1 MVLQRTSKNFGSCY
15 QCFPEGRTFL
25 DVEEM
30 VRRKLL
36 HLYES
41 LQNVMQGFKAAKGS
55 MDCGVISES
64 KTFGKLFRFGL
75 LYLRRFTWNSS

>member
-1 MVLQRTSKNFGSCY
+1 MVLQRTLAVVTNVFLK
-15 QCFPEGRTFL
+15 EEHFL